1 MPSLLIKNASIAS
14 EDSDDLTVADVLV
27 ENGIIARIEQGI
39 DADGD
44 VRVIDGTGKVM
55 VPAMFDTHVHMRE
68 PGQEAKETIKT
79 GTEAA
84 INGGVTGV
92 VLMPNTSPAIDSPAM
107 VRTIY
112 DIAQRDARIP
122 VYTSGCITKGR
133 EGKELAGI
141 EGMLQLGVKM
151 LTDDGD
157 AVPDMLLL
165 KRAMEYASE
174 FDCFFASHCEILELS
189 GPRAL
194 NEGAVS
200 YKLGIQGTPAC
211 SEEICMDRDIR
222 LAHATGA
229 RLHIQH
235 VSSKIGMETIR
246 WWKQMGAKVTAEV
259 SPHHL
264 LFNEEDIGNY
274 DNHYKMNPPLR
285 TAGDNA
291 ALLEG
296 LKEGVFDI
304 IATDHAPHT
313 PFEKAQDF
321 VSAPNGIT
329 GLETAV
335 VSLFHHYIN
344 KGGFGWALLVNRYSA
359 QPRRMMGL
367 DPVPIVEGG
376 SAEFILFDPQGET
389 TFTADF
395 MRSKSQNTPFLDKTL
410 DGSIDLVVLGDEV
423 LLER

>member
-1 MPSLLIKNASIAS
+1 MASLLIKNARIAS
-14 EDSDDLTVADVLV
+14 EDNDELPVADVLV
-27 ENGIIARIEQGI
+27 EDGVITSIGQGI
-39 DADGD
+39 DARSET
-44 VRVIDGTGKVM
+44 RVIDGSGKILS
-55 VPAMFDTHVHMRE
+55 PAMFDTHIHMRE

-92 VLMPNTSPAIDSPAM
+92 VLMPNTSPAIDSAAM

-112 DIAQRDARIP
+112 EIAERDSRIP

-141 EGMLQLGVKM
+141 DGMLQLGVKM

-157 AVPDMLLL
+157 AVPDMMLL
-165 KRAMEYASE
+165 KRAMEYAGE
-174 FDCFFASHCEILELS
+174 FDCFFASHCEVLELS

-194 NEGAVS
+194 NEGKVS

-274 DNHYKMNPPLR
+274 DTHYKMNPPLR
-285 TAGDNA
+285 TSEDNV

-296 LKEGVFDI
+296 LKDGVFDI

-313 PFEKAQDF
+313 PFEKDQDF
-321 VSAPNGIT
+321 VNAPNGIT

-335 VSLFHHYIN
+335 VSLFHHYID
-344 KGGFGWALLVNRYSA
+344 KGEFGWSLLVNRYSA
-359 QPRRMMGL
+359 EPRRMMGL
-367 DPVPIVEGG
+367 EAVPIQEGTK
-376 SAEFILFDPQGET
+376 ADFILFDPEGQT
-389 TFTADF
+389 TFSADF
-395 MRSKSQNTPFLDKTL
+395 MRSKSDNTPFLDKTL
-410 DGSIDLVVLGDEV
+410 NGSIDLVVVGNDI
-423 LLER
+423 LLQR